1 MGVLS
6 KSTANSPESQSV
18 IQRETAINTIQFEVK
33 PTLEQQKNCKKSLAK
48 MDSNRKTMLTS
59 FTGQQMDEFKFK
71 RKYENEKNRSVN
83 NQSKHL
89 QFEQVGGNTNN

>member
-1 MGVLS
+1 
-6 KSTANSPESQSV
+6 
-18 IQRETAINTIQFEVK
+18 
-33 PTLEQQKNCKKSLAK
+33 